1 MKYVIMKVGTMSA
14 IDTISTRASY
24 DGIQKGTTNDYSDK
38 IRECSKTINSHVYFQ
53 TSATVDVFNA
63 HKGNKKKTHQKS
75 RTVFLEFLSAPASI
89 RSRAQ
94 SA

>member
-1 MKYVIMKVGTMSA
+1 MKYVILKVGTMSA
-14 IDTISTRASY
+14 IDINLY
-24 DGIQKGTTNDYSDK
+24 IQEQVMMEFKKVTTNDYSDK
-38 IRECSKTINSHVYFQ
+38 IRECSKTINSH
-53 TSATVDVFNA
+53 
-63 HKGNKKKTHQKS
+63 KRNKKKTHQKS